1 MDKPALGGHVTARSF
16 IPILTIFLSLSLSGN
31 SYCYDGP
38 SYEETVTAIKDTM
51 TGSPSSARKESY
63 GYIRFDKCL
72 LDYKVSGTYPAGGL
86 YDIKYSDVDFSTL
99 NYQVSKV
106 GHDYTAFIILNFDGY
121 FQSKGE
127 PADLTIRTL
136 VVNVSDDERAQLLFK
151 AFLHLGELCAAPKVT
166 SR

>member
-1 MDKPALGGHVTARSF
+1 VIARSF
-16 IPILTIFLSLSLSGN
+16 IPVLAVFLLLSVSGN
-31 SYCYDGP
+31 SRCYDGP
-38 SYEETVTAIKDTM
+38 SYDETVKAIKETM

-72 LDYKVSGTYPAGGL
+72 LNYEVSGTYPAGGL

-106 GHDYTAFIILNFDGY
+106 GHDYTAFIILNFGAS

-127 PADLTIRTL
+127 PADMAIRTL

-151 AFLHLGELCAAPKVT
+151 AFLHLGELCAAPKVG
-166 SR
+166 SP